1 MASSTCSDS
10 LELIDEAKVMPP
22 SRERRRPRRSSHGV
36 FRTGSGGAKSRLGLF
51 ATGVR
56 EGYLCAVDGVRRGR
70 EVIELARP
78 ARCGRL
84 RGGEK
89 EEKQSSA

>member
-10 LELIDEAKVMPP
+10 LELIDEATVMPP

-51 ATGVR
+51 AIGVR
-56 EGYLCAVDGVRRGR
+56 EGYLCVADGVRGCR
-70 EVIELARP
+70 EVV
-78 ARCGRL
+78 
-84 RGGEK
+84 EK
-89 EEKQSSA
+89 